1 MTYAYVFIV
10 GYGED
15 GPYADSF
22 LDVSAAIDQTAET
35 YQRTV
40 DTAKRIGV
48 DNTRLAQ
55 LPQNMAGIS
64 LRARITGR
72 TLHKVTTEVPITGD
86 ELDTLLQYKQ
96 SERTLKKFLKESA
109 I

>member
-10 GYGED
+10 GYNED

-22 LDVSAAIDQTAET
+22 LDVSVALGFNPQTYQLATDTAE
-35 YQRTV
+35 
-40 DTAKRIGV
+40 
-48 DNTRLAQ
+48 RLGIPTGERVAF
-55 LPQNMAGIS
+55 LRNMAGIS

-86 ELDTLLQYKQ
+86 ELDTLLQCKQ